1 MSELRFAAVISHPI
15 QHYSPVFRA
24 LAKVPGLA
32 VKVFYFCDHGIRES
46 FDPGFGQAFKWDV
59 PLLDGYDYEFLR
71 PGYSPASFG
80 FREVDSPDLARRL
93 DDWRPHALWVHGYG
107 QGISWRALRWAKR
120 NGAAVLYFGDSE
132 LVHDR
137 SPLARMLKRLALPG
151 FFRRCD
157 AFITIGDNNEAYY
170 RHYGVAPDR
179 LFRGACPVDI
189 GRFVAMREALGPK
202 ERHDLRHRFG
212 LSDDAFVVALSGKL
226 IPRKRPLDVAEA
238 IARLQDSPRRVAAL
252 FIGEGPQRAELETRI
267 RQLGIAPWARIT
279 GFVNQAEIPQ
289 VLAAADAL
297 VVASDMDPHP
307 LAVTESLALGHPI
320 ISSDRIGCVGPT
332 DTARP
337 GVNALVYPCGDVGAL
352 AQAIGALAGDP
363 ALYRRMAEASL
374 RLAPTQDVNATVA
387 SVLLALRHL
396 RVGRFAA
403 RWAEI
408 PISLLDGAPLV
419 GGAAGGVGLRF
430 DI

>member
-24 LAKVPGLA
+24 LATVPGLA
-32 VKVFYFCDHGIRES
+32 VKVFYFCDHGVRDS

-59 PLLDGYDYEFLR
+59 PLLDGYDHEFLR

-80 FREVDSPDLARRL
+80 FREVDSPDLTHRL
-93 DDWRPHALWVHGYG
+93 DAYRPHALWVHGYG
-107 QGISWRALRWAKR
+107 QGISWRAVRWANR
-120 NGAAVLYFGDSE
+120 NGAAALYFGDSE
-132 LVHDR
+132 LVHVR
-137 SPLARMLKRLALPG
+137 SPLARTLKRLVLPA

-157 AFITIGDNNEAYY
+157 AFITIGDNNERYY

-189 GRFVAMREALGPK
+189 GRFAAVRDQMSGDECGDVR
-202 ERHDLRHRFG
+202 RRFG
-212 LSDDAFVVALSGKL
+212 LPAEAFVVALSGKL
-226 IPRKRPLDVAEA
+226 EPWKRPLDLAEA
-238 IARLQDSPRRVAAL
+238 IARLSDSPRPIAAL
-252 FIGEGPQRAELETRI
+252 FVGDGPLRGELEARI
-267 RQLGIAPWARIT
+267 RQLGIAPRARIT
-279 GFVNQAEIPQ
+279 GFVNQSEIAQ
-289 VLAAADAL
+289 VLLAADAL
-297 VVASDMDPHP
+297 AVTSDRDAHP
-307 LAVTESLALGHPI
+307 LSVTESLALGHPI
-320 ISSDRIGCVGPT
+320 IAADRVGCVGPT

-363 ALYRRMAEASL
+363 GLYRRMAAASL
-374 RLAPTQDVNATVA
+374 RLAPSQDVKATVA

-396 RVGRFAA
+396 RQGRFAA

-408 PISLLDGAPLV
+408 PIRLLDGALPP
-419 GGAAGGVGLRF
+419 AGGG
-430 DI
+430 

>member
-1 MSELRFAAVISHPI
+1 MSEFRFAAVISHPI

-32 VKVFYFCDHGIRES
+32 VKVFYFCDHGVRES

-71 PGYSPASFG
+71 PGYSPPIFG
-80 FREVDSPDLARRL
+80 FREVDSPDLSRRL
-93 DDWRPHALWVHGYG
+93 DAYRPHALWVHGYG
-107 QGISWRALRWAKR
+107 QGIGWRAVRWAKR
-120 NGAAVLYFGDSE
+120 HGAAVLYFGDSE

-137 SPLARMLKRLALPG
+137 SLLARTLKRLVLPA

-157 AFITIGDNNEAYY
+157 AFITIGDNNERYY
-170 RHYGVAPDR
+170 CHYGVAPDR

-189 GRFVAMREALGPK
+189 GRFTAVREAMGVE
-202 ERHDLRHRFG
+202 ERHNLRQRFG

-252 FIGEGPQRAELETRI
+252 FIGEGPQRGELEARI
-267 RQLGIAPWARIT
+267 RQLGIAPRAIIT
-279 GFVNQAEIPQ
+279 GFVNQSEIAQ
-289 VLAAADAL
+289 VLLAADAL

-320 ISSDRIGCVGPT
+320 IASDRVGCVGPT

-337 GVNALVYPCGDVGAL
+337 GVNALVYPCGDVGLL

-363 ALYRRMAEASL
+363 ALYRRMAAASL
-374 RLAPTQDVNATVA
+374 RLAPGQDVSATVT

-396 RVGRFAA
+396 RQGRFAA

-408 PISLLDGAPLV
+408 PIRLLDGALPPV
-419 GGAAGGVGLRF
+419 GGAAGRVG
-430 DI
+430 